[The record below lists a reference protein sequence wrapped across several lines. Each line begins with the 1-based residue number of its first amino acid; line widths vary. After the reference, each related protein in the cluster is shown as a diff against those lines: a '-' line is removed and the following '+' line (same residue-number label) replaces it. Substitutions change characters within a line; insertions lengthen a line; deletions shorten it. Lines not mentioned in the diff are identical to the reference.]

1 MLDNVAYARE
11 TIESGLFY
19 LRTIREFCTAIQLS
33 FLSNNQNYID
43 TAEDFGKRYEEL
55 GKIAI
60 KYGKISKLAYDSQI
74 FVTDYTLDTE
84 LLTEKLFD
92 IDLNTDLTVEEK
104 KVEIGDISEPSN
116 EDIEKLNIL
125 NARALILTR
134 NFVDFLKEIYSEIDR
149 NNLFGY
155 VYLDLIDYMKDES
168 NLYIRILER
177 IQNRETIDPLFV
189 TDYIYRYQL
198 VMRDTAIFLRGLCD
212 PTNSDVVDTFA
223 LFVNTFQNLSI
234 EYKEAILS
242 PESQK
247 SLNERTSE
255 AVDQYRKFL
264 SNVIQRVLNA
274 ELHFLINPTF
284 LDNVYTEANYFSYL
298 LELYDNI

>member
-19 LRTIREFCTAIQLS
+19 LRTIREFCTVIQLS
-33 FLSNNQNYID
+33 FLSNNQNYIN

-60 KYGKISKLAYDSQI
+60 EYGKISKLAYDSQI

-92 IDLNTDLTVEEK
+92 IDLNTDLTIEEK
-104 KVEIGDISEPSN
+104 KVEVGDISEPSN

-125 NARALILTR
+125 NSRALILTR
-134 NFVDFLKEIYSEIDR
+134 NFVDFLREIYSEIDT

-155 VYLDLIDYMKDES
+155 IYLDLIDYMRDES

-177 IQNRETIDPLFV
+177 IQNREIIDPLFV

-212 PTNSDVVDTFA
+212 PKNSDVVDTFD
-223 LFVNTFQNLSI
+223 LFANTFQNLSI

-247 SLNERTSE
+247 SLNQRTSE
-255 AVDQYRKFL
+255 TVDQYRKFL

>member
-33 FLSNNQNYID
+33 FLSNNQNYIN

-60 KYGKISKLAYDSQI
+60 EYGKISKLAYDSQI

-92 IDLNTDLTVEEK
+92 IDLNTDLTIEEK
-104 KVEIGDISEPSN
+104 KVEVGDISEPSN
-116 EDIEKLNIL
+116 EDIEQLNIL
-125 NARALILTR
+125 NSRALILTR

-155 VYLDLIDYMKDES
+155 IYLDLIDYMRDES

-198 VMRDTAIFLRGLCD
+198 VMRDTALFLRGLCD
-212 PTNSDVVDTFA
+212 PKNSDVVDTFA

-247 SLNERTSE
+247 NLNQRTSE
-255 AVDQYRKFL
+255 TVDQYRKFL
-264 SNVIQRVLNA
+264 ANVIQRVLNA